1 MTTSK
6 LSITLLLVL
15 LLSAFMAGYWFP
27 AKESQ
32 QYDFAIKT
40 MPDFSQY
47 TDVTKKKQDFF
58 SFLLP
63 RIKAANENILEERSW
78 LLSLDIDNLTD
89 QQQERLNELAEKY
102 EVDDYD
108 SQDQLMT
115 ILKRR
120 IDILPPSMVLAQAAN
135 ESAWGTSRFARKGN
149 NLFGQWCYVKGCGL
163 IPKKRD
169 NDGRHEVAKFDD
181 VQASIESYM
190 RNLNSQFSYKDLRI
204 QRSIKRNNN
213 KNISGYELAEGLIK
227 YSTRREEYIKEIQA
241 MIKQN
246 NLEQYD

>member
-6 LSITLLLVL
+6 LSISLLFVL
-15 LLSAFMAGYWFP
+15 ILSAFVAGYWFP
-27 AKESQ
+27 AKPST
-32 QYDFAIKT
+32 QYNFAIKT

-47 TDVTKKKQDFF
+47 NDVQKKKQDFF
-58 SFLLP
+58 GFLLP
-63 RIKAANENILEERSW
+63 RVKASNENILNERNW
-78 LLSLDIDNLTD
+78 LLSLDLKNLTD
-89 QQQERLNELAEKY
+89 QQQDKLNELAEKY
-102 EVDDYD
+102 EVDDYENLE
-108 SQDQLMT
+108 QLMAT
-115 ILKRR
+115 LKRR

-190 RNLNSQFSYKDLRI
+190 RNLNSQFSYKELRI
-204 QRSIKRNNN
+204 QRSIMRNNN

-246 NLEQYD
+246 NLDQYD